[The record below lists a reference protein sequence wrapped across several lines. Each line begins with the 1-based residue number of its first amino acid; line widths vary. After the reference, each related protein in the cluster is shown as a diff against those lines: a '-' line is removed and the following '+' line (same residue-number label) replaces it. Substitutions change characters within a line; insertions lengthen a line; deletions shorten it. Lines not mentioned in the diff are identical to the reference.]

1 MDILGPVNT
10 DQKAYPYEKDHN
22 FGPYGLSFAND
33 TWEMRKVWKI
43 RFTPKNADHPYHH
56 KDIYVDRQSLNS
68 LYSFAYDRKE
78 ELWKI
83 IWHNHRWS
91 GKALTE
97 NWYPG
102 WQGVE
107 DPRDNR
113 IVADIIANVQTG
125 TGNRIEFWD
134 NHGLPHKS
142 KGKIRRYI
150 DVGRLTK
157 GR

>member
-1 MDILGPVNT
+1 M
-10 DQKAYPYEKDHN
+10 
-22 FGPYGLSFAND
+22 
-33 TWEMRKVWKI
+33 
-43 RFTPKNADHPYHH
+43 TP
-56 KDIYVDRQSLNS
+56 

-91 GKALTE
+91 GDNLPEDKGA
-97 NWYPG
+97 WYAG
-102 WQGVE
+102 WEAVPVPS
-107 DPRDNR
+107 DARVISDT
-113 IVADIIANVQTG
+113 IVNVQTG

-134 NHGLPHKS
+134 SHGTPLAS
-142 KGKIRRYI
+142 KGKVRRYI